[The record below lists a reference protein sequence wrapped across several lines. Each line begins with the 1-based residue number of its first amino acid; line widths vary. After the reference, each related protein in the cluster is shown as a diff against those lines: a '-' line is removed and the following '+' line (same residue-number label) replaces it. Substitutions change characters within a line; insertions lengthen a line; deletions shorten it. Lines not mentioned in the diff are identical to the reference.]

1 MNTLT
6 KSAAIGVL
14 FSTVALSAY
23 AQSSYPAQLAS
34 DFTNWCTV
42 QQGQPATVCS
52 CAVENAA
59 TQIPAVAMASFLA
72 APEGAAAASV
82 TSGVGATAAQVV
94 TSCAAGV
101 SPTAGAAIGA
111 AGALG
116 AGLLGK

>member
-1 MNTLT
+1 MNRLT
-6 KSAAIGVL
+6 KGAVVCASVL
-14 FSTVALSAY
+14 TFALSAS

-34 DFTNWCTV
+34 DFTNWCTAK
-42 QQGQPATVCS
+42 QGQPATVCS
-52 CAVENAA
+52 CAVQNAA
-59 TQIPAVAMASFLA
+59 AQVPAAAMASFLA
-72 APEGAAAASV
+72 APQGAAAATV
-82 TSGVGATAAQVV
+82 TSGVGATAVQVV